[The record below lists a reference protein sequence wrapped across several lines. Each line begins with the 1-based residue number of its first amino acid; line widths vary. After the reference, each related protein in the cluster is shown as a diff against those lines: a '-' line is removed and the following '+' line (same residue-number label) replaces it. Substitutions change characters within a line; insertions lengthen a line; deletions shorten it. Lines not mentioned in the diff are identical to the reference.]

1 MGRRHEIDGGPPPR
15 RRKIL
20 NRKLVD
26 LNAPWVVWAA
36 FDSTG
41 CRILQTVVWQNRAPH
56 HAEMLRILLRKC
68 TVEDLYRSPHANFVL
83 QCIIESGPAFM
94 LEPVLNQLRG
104 GVVALCC
111 HRCPGNTY

>member
-1 MGRRHEIDGGPPPR
+1 MGRRHEIDGGSSPR

-41 CRILQTVVWQNRAPH
+41 CRALQTMVWENRAPH
-56 HAEMLRILLRKC
+56 HAEILRILLRKC
-68 TVEDLYRSPHANFVL
+68 TVEELYHSPYANFVL
-83 QCIIESGPAFM
+83 QCIIENGPAFM

-104 GVVALCC
+104 GVAALCC
-111 HRCPGNTY
+111 HRSPGNTY